1 MKLTTKDNVE
11 IACDWYPAENPAGYL
26 VLLHMMPATKE
37 SWKEFAEMAAGKG
50 LSSIAIDLRGH
61 GESAGGPEGYNA
73 FADEEH
79 QQSMKDV
86 EAAVEFL
93 SARGKG
99 ERVLPEKIVLVG
111 ASIGANLALWY
122 LAEHPEIKKAILLSA
137 GEDYRGI
144 KIPPLMQKLS
154 AGQSLLMFASRDDVR
169 KGGSNASVNE
179 RLAAMV
185 PAGVAKRLVV
195 YDSGG
200 HGTSFLSQAGGDMI
214 EFIKG

>member
-1 MKLTTKDNVE
+1 MFLQAKDGTK
-11 IACDWYPAENPAGYL
+11 IAYDLYPAENPAGYL

-37 SWKEFAEMAAGKG
+37 SWRELAESAAREGF
-50 LSSIAIDLRGH
+50 SSIAIDLRGH
-61 GESAGGPEGYNA
+61 GESDGGPEGYKE
-73 FADEEH
+73 FSDSDH
-79 QQSMKDV
+79 QKSILDV

-93 SARGKG
+93 KNQGAAPK
-99 ERVLPEKIVLVG
+99 KIIFIG

-122 LAEHPEIKKAILLSA
+122 LADHPEIEKAVLLSV

-144 KIPPLMQKLS
+144 KTPPLIQRLG
-154 AGQSLLMFASRDDVR
+154 AGQNILMFASRDDVR
-169 KGGSNASVNE
+169 KDGDNASSNE

-200 HGTSFLSQAGGDMI
+200 HGTDFLSFAKGDI
-214 EFIKG
+214 IKFIKG